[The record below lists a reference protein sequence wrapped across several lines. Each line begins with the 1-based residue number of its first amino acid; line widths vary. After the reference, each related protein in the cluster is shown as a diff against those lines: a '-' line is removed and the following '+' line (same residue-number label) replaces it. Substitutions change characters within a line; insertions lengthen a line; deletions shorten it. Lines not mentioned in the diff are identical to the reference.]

1 MYDWRKKEFMQDKV
15 TDYLNRKPVDISQ
28 DPAFQQYRDQYLKM
42 GQQINA
48 DTARMVDQYAGGYD
62 NTYAQNVGKQ
72 AYQKYVAQ
80 LNNIAPSFQ
89 SAAAAIHKGQ
99 GDQMLQKL
107 SLAQNIWDREHQPV
121 AQYRTQ
127 YNPILSDMDVEP
139 GQRTTYQKLKN
150 MGLEANEAERAIRYI
165 QGVQKPDENGY
176 VAEKWMLDESEWLA
190 SGDENHFDYVDYVRD
205 RLKWIEK
212 YILAQEE

>member
-15 TDYLNRKPVDISQ
+15 TDYLNRNPADISQ
-28 DPAFQQYRDQYLKM
+28 DPAFQKWRDQYLKI

-48 DTARMVDQYAGGYD
+48 DTAKLVNQYAGGYD

-89 SAAAAIHKGQ
+89 SAAEARYKGQ
-99 GDQMLQKL
+99 GDQMLQQL
-107 SLAQNIWDREHQPV
+107 SLAQSIWDREHQPV
-121 AQYRTQ
+121 SQ
-127 YNPILSDMDVEP
+127 YNPNLSDMYTEP

-150 MGLEANEAERAIRYI
+150 MGVSDPGLAIRYI
-165 QGVQKPDENGY
+165 RGVQKPDENGVITGKY
-176 VAEKWMLDESEWLA
+176 ILDENEWLA
-190 SGDENHFDYVDYVRD
+190 SGDLNHFDYVDYVED
-205 RLKWIEK
+205 RLAWIE
-212 YILAQEE
+212 YMESQEE

>member
-15 TDYLNRKPVDISQ
+15 TDYLNRNPVDISQ
-28 DPAFQQYRDQYLKM
+28 DPSYRRYRDQYLKI

-48 DTARMVDQYAGGYD
+48 DTAKLVDQYAGGYD

-89 SAAAAIHKGQ
+89 SAAEAIYKGQ
-99 GDQMLQKL
+99 GDQMLQQL

-121 AQYRTQ
+121 RSSYEDSSIYTTPGSRITAPELRDLGVK
-127 YNPILSDMDVEP
+127 NPV
-139 GQRTTYQKLKN
+139 Q
-150 MGLEANEAERAIRYI
+150 AVRYI
-165 QGVQKPDENGY
+165 QDGY
-176 VAEKWMLDESEWLA
+176 MLDEASWEAYGDKELHDSYAAYVNDVIEYYKSEYGW
-190 SGDENHFDYVDYVRD
+190 
-205 RLKWIEK
+205 W
-212 YILAQEE
+212 